1 MPAYLLECSFYLCA
15 GVNTEPKF
23 KGSDKHK
30 ETKRQYTRDLDI
42 SQADQ
47 NILQAV
53 NSEIFPFLIEYRMFY
68 INDRS
73 RLISH
78 AE

>member
-1 MPAYLLECSFYLCA
+1 MPTYLFECSFYLCA
-15 GVNTEPKF
+15 GINTEPKF

-42 SQADQ
+42 SQADL
-47 NILQAV
+47 NILQAA
-53 NSEIFPFLIEYRMFY
+53 NSEIFPFLIEWRTFY
-68 INDRS
+68 INDRL
-73 RLISH
+73 RLITH